1 MRTKILLIQ
10 LVLLVCFTGA
20 NSVNAQ
26 TLNDLCGEWNAEA
39 PEAPPGFNTSIMT
52 ITQDSVFTTFTGET
66 YPYGSISMSFKNDT
80 LSFEIGGLNVLCT
93 LKVEEKSRLSGN
105 AVWEGGESKLILTRK
120 EDEPSSDE

>member
-1 MRTKILLIQ
+1 MRTKILLFPLI
-10 LVLLVCFTGA
+10 LLVYFIGS

-26 TLNDLCGEWNAEA
+26 TINDLCGEWNAEA
-39 PEAPPGFNTSIMT
+39 PQAPSGFNTSIMA
-52 ITQDSVFTTFTGET
+52 ITQDSVFTTFTGES
-66 YPYGSISMSFKNDT
+66 YPYGSISMSFNNDT

-93 LKVEEKSRLSGN
+93 LKVEDKTRLSGN